1 MVRCHA
7 LIGTQSRALQ
17 MEHATTHTS
26 PWFEAF
32 KALANVLANP
42 WLSFSLVTI
51 ALLLMLRFR
60 RYVFNWWV
68 GALVLALE
76 AVVVIVGMRDP
87 NFALIV
93 GKPDNVPITIMLF
106 LSTFTLWL
114 AMTQAVNNERRD
126 EQKLPPDER
135 ETSQQKTWVWPD
147 LLYIEFIALILCT
160 VALIVWA
167 IWLRAPLEEPAN
179 PSATPNPSKA
189 PWYFLGLQEMLVYY
203 DPWYA
208 GVVLPSIIILGL
220 CAIPYIDTNPKG
232 NGYYTFR
239 ERRFAISIFL
249 FGYLALWVFMIM
261 TGTFL
266 RGPGWNFFG
275 PFEYWDPHKVVA
287 LNNVN
292 LSDYVWVVWFQKIY
306 RLTGI
311 EWFNQGLPEVK
322 NVVPQLIPPDGASI
336 RAFLHEV
343 GQACKKEFAGLLFL
357 AFYFLA
363 LPGVLAKTLLRRF
376 YQSMDFVRYSIMVLL
391 LLTMFTLPLKMVLR
405 WTINLKYF
413 VDTPWIKF

>member
-1 MVRCHA
+1 
-7 LIGTQSRALQ
+7 
-17 MEHATTHTS
+17 MEHAL
-26 PWFEAF
+26 FEAF
-32 KALANVLANP
+32 KSIGNNLAKPA
-42 WLSFSLVTI
+42 LSFSM
-51 ALLLMLRFR
+51 AAGGLLLMLRFR
-60 RYVFNWWV
+60 RSVFNWWI
-68 GALVLALE
+68 GALLIAVE
-76 AVVVIVGMRDP
+76 AAIIGFGLNDP
-87 NFALIV
+87 NFAKIV
-93 GKPDNVPITIMLF
+93 GKPDNVPITAMLF
-106 LSTFTLWL
+106 LSTIVMWL
-114 AMTQAVNNERRD
+114 SMVQAVNNDRRVD
-126 EQKLPPDER
+126 QKLPAYER

-147 LLYIEFIALILCT
+147 LLYIEFISLIVCSIVLIL
-160 VALIVWA
+160 WA
-167 IWLRAPLEEPAN
+167 IYLRAPLEQPAN

-208 GVVLPSIIILGL
+208 GVVLPTIIIIGL
-220 CAIPYIDTNPKG
+220 MAIPYIDLNPKG
-232 NGYYTFR
+232 NGYYTFT
-239 ERRFAISIFL
+239 ERKTAITTFL
-249 FGYLALWVFMIM
+249 IGYLALWVFMIV

-292 LSDYVWVVWFQKIY
+292 LSDYVWVVWLKK
-306 RLTGI
+306 
-311 EWFNQGLPEVK
+311 GLPQVN
-322 NVVPQLIPPDGASI
+322 NVVPQLIPPDMNSI

-363 LPGVLAKTLLRRF
+363 MPGILAKTLMRKL
-376 YQSMDFVRYSIMVLL
+376 YAQMDFMRYSVTVLL
-391 LLTMFTLPLKMVLR
+391 FLTMFTLPLKMVLR

>member
-1 MVRCHA
+1 MNHGP
-7 LIGTQSRALQ
+7 L
-17 MEHATTHTS
+17 
-26 PWFEAF
+26 FEAF
-32 KALANVLANP
+32 KNLANILASP
-42 WLSFSLVTI
+42 KLSF
-51 ALLLMLRFR
+51 LLAVIGLFLMLRLR

-68 GALVLALE
+68 GLLVLAIE
-76 AVVVIVGMRDP
+76 VGVIMVGMWDK

-106 LSTFTLWL
+106 LSTITLWL
-114 AMTQAVNNERRD
+114 AMTQAVNNERRA
-126 EQKLPPDER
+126 EQKLPSDER

-167 IWLRAPLEEPAN
+167 IWLRAPLEQPAN

-208 GVVLPSIIILGL
+208 GVVLPTIIIIGL
-220 CAIPYIDTNPKG
+220 MAIPYIDINPKG
-232 NGYYTFR
+232 NGYYSFS
-239 ERRFAISIFL
+239 ERKMAITTFL
-249 FGYLALWVFMIM
+249 FGYLALWVFMII

-292 LSDYVWVVWFQKIY
+292 LSDYVWVVWFQKLY
-306 RLTGI
+306 GLTGI
-311 EWFNQGLPEVK
+311 EWFNQGLPPVK
-322 NVVPQLIPPDGASI
+322 NVVPQLIPPDFASI
-336 RAFLHEV
+336 GAFFHEV
-343 GQACKKEFAGLLFL
+343 GQACKKEFAGILFL
-357 AFYFLA
+357 AAYFVA
-363 LPGVLAKTLLRRF
+363 LPGVLSKTLLKKL
-376 YQSMDFVRYSIMVLL
+376 YAQMDFIRYSITVMLF
-391 LLTMFTLPLKMVLR
+391 LTMFTLPLKMVLR
-405 WTINLKYF
+405 WTMNLKYF
-413 VDTPWIKF
+413 IDTPWIKF